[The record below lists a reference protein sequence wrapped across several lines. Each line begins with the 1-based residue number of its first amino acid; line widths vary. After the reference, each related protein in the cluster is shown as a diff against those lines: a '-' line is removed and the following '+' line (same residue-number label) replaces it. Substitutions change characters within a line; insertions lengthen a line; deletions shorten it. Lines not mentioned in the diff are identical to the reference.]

1 MDRLSHRDYE
11 GAYVFPPTPGV
22 FKWVLGLDFAS
33 LYPTTQR
40 QFNIS
45 PDTYLF
51 TDKNYTPKENEIK
64 TASGAVFTKEFEG
77 FLPKILTDFYAQRK
91 MHKKYM
97 KNAYQKAT
105 ELEMVLEERLKNEK

>member
-1 MDRLSHRDYE
+1 MIKL
-11 GAYVFPPTPGV
+11 FFLIT
-22 FKWVLGLDFAS
+22 LTFAATD
-33 LYPTTQR
+33 PTTQR

-51 TDKNYTPKENEIK
+51 TDKNYNPKPNEIK
-64 TASGAVFTKEFEG
+64 TASGAVFTKDFEG

-105 ELEMVLEERLKNEK
+105 ELEKILEERLKNEK